1 MIRSYLSGWKNA
13 FNTKA
18 RTSRNTYF
26 EFVFVDILIV
36 LISFFAIQKTFE
48 YCDDSWVNVTGSHQ
62 QNYAV
67 FGTLCSDR
75 GSYSSLNSRQKYGLR
90 KIDQQIITYYLFII
104 IYMTLTTIP
113 RVSITAR
120 RIRDTGK
127 NINWV
132 LFTFLPIPGWLILL
146 FLTMQESI
154 SAEEKV
160 VDQSF
165 PITITGNTYSQHEN
179 PNTLESKIEELN
191 RLKEK
196 GIISEEEYEKMRKNT
211 LGL

>member
-1 MIRSYLSGWKNA
+1 
-13 FNTKA
+13 
-18 RTSRNTYF
+18 
-26 EFVFVDILIV
+26 
-36 LISFFAIQKTFE
+36 
-48 YCDDSWVNVTGSHQ
+48 
-62 QNYAV
+62 
-67 FGTLCSDR
+67 
-75 GSYSSLNSRQKYGLR
+75 
-90 KIDQQIITYYLFII
+90 
-104 IYMTLTTIP
+104 
-113 RVSITAR
+113 
-120 RIRDTGK
+120 
-127 NINWV
+127 
-132 LFTFLPIPGWLILL
+132 
-146 FLTMQESI
+146 MQESI